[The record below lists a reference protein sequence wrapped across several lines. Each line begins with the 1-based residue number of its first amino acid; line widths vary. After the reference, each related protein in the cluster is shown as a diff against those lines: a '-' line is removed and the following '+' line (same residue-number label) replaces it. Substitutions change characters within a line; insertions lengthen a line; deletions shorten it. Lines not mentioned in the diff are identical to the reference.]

1 MTLINL
7 ERSGVKCLFFSY
19 GSPYC
24 LTCRM
29 VHTGRGIFQGGHWST
44 MLSILGEGSAPAFQK
59 FVRPTS
65 QIIYMCPH
73 MVWET
78 VTLFFKASTPD
89 ERKIFYRADNAL
101 ALAKKFVTWILMHDL
116 FVVANILVSIIL
128 CCSDPLA
135 MSNKASTAQLFDNMS
150 LDIEQLL
157 TKVC

>member
-1 MTLINL
+1 MRN
-7 ERSGVKCLFFSY
+7 SD
-19 GSPYC
+19 P
-24 LTCRM
+24 
-29 VHTGRGIFQGGHWST
+29 IFQSEHT
-44 MLSILGEGSAPAFQK
+44 
-59 FVRPTS
+59 R
-65 QIIYMCPH
+65 
-73 MVWET
+73 WE
-78 VTLFFKASTPD
+78 
-89 ERKIFYRADNAL
+89 ENFYRADNAL